1 MSFLNP
7 FLFISLIAVT
17 IPIVIHLINLR
28 RPQKLAYSTVFF
40 FKELQKSTI
49 RNLKLKRL
57 LLLLL
62 RVMAVAFLAMALA
75 RPFIAPKFAGFS
87 TAGTPVLFGIVI
99 DNGPSMGQIDGKGPY
114 IEQARDVARILVDQA
129 RNTDRFLIYTTHGEN
144 RFNERLSPAQALMAL
159 DEIAVNNKGALTRS
173 RFRELITRLSEDSE
187 YRTALYWVT
196 DARKT
201 QVEALEGLD
210 WPSRSMRERIPVLP
224 VIIGEEPS
232 PNIAITGVDIPAQII
247 SYDKPVGVNVEVT
260 NFGTV
265 PAVNQYV
272 ALEAEGRQSGQYEI
286 NLGPGQSQS
295 YYFESVAGKT
305 GDYRGRAILEGDPV
319 SFDNIRYFSVRV
331 PERRKVLLVTEQRTG
346 SSSSYIKPVLD
357 AAEQTGAH
365 IIASVIDLEAFAS
378 TEIDNYDAVILE
390 GLAEIP
396 DFLHGTLQRFVQN
409 GKGLIVLPGTRSST
423 TSYNRF
429 LNSFN
434 AGRITGLRG
443 DYGRFDE
450 VARVDRLV
458 EGHPVLDEIFDK
470 KDEESI
476 SIDLPSLYY
485 YQRVE
490 AAGGGVS
497 QVLLRS
503 TLNDPLLIE
512 SRYGGGRFLLFAMGA
527 DPGWSNFSINPLF
540 APLFYRSVLYAAA
553 SEQGGKLEHTLG
565 RSFDAILPLGNI
577 DVQIASG
584 QQVFRPEAVRT
595 PQGIRLQ
602 YAAVEWEPGFYSIAG
617 GETERLMAVNQNISE
632 SDFST
637 FSAADF
643 ENAIKEYVDVQN
655 VIMSGRMTADELLA
669 TIQAAGFGSEV
680 WIWFIIAALLCLI
693 AESLITKMYKTEKN

>member
-7 FLFISLIAVT
+7 FLFISLIAVS

-62 RVMAVAFLAMALA
+62 RVLAVTFLALALA
-75 RPFIAPKFAGFS
+75 RPFITPKFSGFS
-87 TAGTPVLFGIVI
+87 TTGSPVLFGIVI

-114 IEQARDVARILVDQA
+114 IEQARDVARLLVNQA
-129 RNTDRFLIYTTHGEN
+129 RSSDRFLIYSTHGEN
-144 RFNERLSPAQALMAL
+144 RFIERLSPAQALMAI
-159 DEIAVNNKGALTRS
+159 DEIAVNNQGGLIRN
-173 RFRELITRLSEDSE
+173 RFRELMIRLGDDSE
-187 YRTALYWVT
+187 FRTALYWIT

-201 QVEALEGLD
+201 QVSGLIGLE
-210 WPSRSMRERIPVLP
+210 WPSESLRNRVPVLP
-224 VIIGEEPS
+224 VIIGEEPT
-232 PNIAITGVDIPAQII
+232 PNVAISAVDIPAQII
-247 SYDKPVGVNVEVT
+247 SYDKPVGVSVEVT

-265 PAVNQYV
+265 PAINQYV
-272 ALEAEGRQSGQYEI
+272 TLEAEGRQAGQYEI
-286 NLGPGQSQS
+286 NLGPNQSQT
-295 YYFESVAGKT
+295 YYFESIPGKT
-305 GDYRGRAILEGDPV
+305 GDFRGKVLLDGDPV
-319 SFDNIRYFSVRV
+319 SFDNTHYFSVRV
-331 PERRKVLLVTEQRTG
+331 PERREVLLVTDERSG
-346 SSSSYIKPVLD
+346 SSTSYIKPVLD

-365 IIASVIDLEAFAS
+365 IIATKINLEAFAS
-378 TEIDNYDAVILE
+378 TDIDTYDAIILE

-396 DFLHGTLQRFVQN
+396 DYMHGTLQRYVQN
-409 GKGLIVLPGTRSST
+409 GKGLLVLPGTRSST
-423 TSYNRF
+423 VSYNRF

-450 VARVDRLV
+450 VARLDRLV

-470 KDEESI
+470 KEDEAI
-476 SIDLPSLYY
+476 TIDLPLLYY
-485 YQRVE
+485 YQKIE
-490 AAGGGVS
+490 APGGGGS

-512 SRYGGGRFLLFAMGA
+512 SRYGGGRLLLFALGA
-527 DPGWSNFSINPLF
+527 DPGWSNFSINPLY

-553 SEQGGKLEHTLG
+553 SEQAGMLKHTLG
-565 RSFDAILPLGNI
+565 RSFEAILPFSNMDVHITAGN
-577 DVQIASG
+577 
-584 QQVFRPEAVRT
+584 QVFRPEAIRT
-595 PQGIRLQ
+595 PQGVRMQ
-602 YAAVEWEPGFYSIAG
+602 YAAVEWEPGLYQITDGVA
-617 GETERLMAVNQNISE
+617 ERLMAVNQDISE

-637 FSAADF
+637 FSTVDF

-655 VIMSGRMTADELLA
+655 VIMAGRLTPEELQA
-669 TIQAAGFGSEV
+669 TIQAAGFGAEV

-693 AESLITKMYKTEKN
+693 AESMITKMYKTEKK

>member
-62 RVMAVAFLAMALA
+62 RVAAVTFLALALA
-75 RPFIAPKFAGFS
+75 RPFITPKFTGFS
-87 TAGTPVLFGIVI
+87 AAGTPVLFGIVI

-114 IEQARDVARILVDQA
+114 IEQARDVANILVNQA

-159 DEIAVNNKGALTRS
+159 DEIAVNNKGAHTRN
-173 RFRELITRLSEDSE
+173 RFRELITRMVDDAE
-187 YRTALYWVT
+187 YRTALYWIT
-196 DARKT
+196 DARRT
-201 QVEALEGLD
+201 QVEALEGLETA
-210 WPSRSMRERIPVLP
+210 SQSLKERIPVLP

-232 PNIAITGVDIPAQII
+232 PNVAITGVDIPAQII

-260 NFGTV
+260 NFGSV
-265 PAVNQYV
+265 QAINQYV
-272 ALEAEGRQSGQYEI
+272 ALESEGRQSGQYEI
-286 NLGPGQSQS
+286 SLGPGQSQS

-305 GDYRGRAILEGDPV
+305 GDFRGRAILEGDPV

-331 PERRKVLLVTEQRTG
+331 PERRKVLLVTEELTG

-365 IIASVIDLEAFAS
+365 IISSNINLEAFAS

-396 DFLHGTLQRFVQN
+396 EFMHGTLQRFVQD
-409 GKGLIVLPGTRSST
+409 GKGLIVLPGTRTSVN
-423 TSYNRF
+423 SYNRF

-434 AGRITGLRG
+434 AGRISGLRG
-443 DYGRFDE
+443 DYGRFEE
-450 VARVDRLV
+450 VARLDRLV

-470 KDEESI
+470 KDDETI
-476 SIDLPSLYY
+476 SIELPSLYY
-485 YQRVE
+485 YQKVE
-490 AAGGGVS
+490 AAGGGGS

-527 DPGWSNFSINPLF
+527 DPGWSNFSINPLY
-540 APLFYRSVLYAAA
+540 APLFYRSVLYAAG
-553 SEQGGKLEHTLG
+553 SEQAGMLKHTLG
-565 RSFDAILPLGNI
+565 RSFDAIVPLGNI
-577 DVQIASG
+577 DVQIASEE
-584 QQVFRPEAVRT
+584 QVFRPEAVRT

-602 YAAVEWEPGFYSIAG
+602 YAAVEWEPGLYSISD
-617 GETERLMAVNQNISE
+617 GETERLMAVNQDISE
-632 SDFST
+632 SNFST
-637 FSAADF
+637 FSAVDF
-643 ENAIKEYVDVQN
+643 VNAIKEYVDVQN
-655 VIMSGRMTADELLA
+655 VIMSGRMTADELLS

-680 WIWFIIAALLCLI
+680 WMWFIIAALICLI
-693 AESLITKMYKTEKN
+693 AETLITKMYKTEK